1 MKQTIIFGNII
12 TMGEITKQKIFAA
25 ILMSGM
31 ATVLTS
37 CTDREDNPV
46 QKPQTVE
53 EKMKSLYGENKEITD
68 GDFDQS
74 LAVKCIN
81 GTFVGKKTDNII
93 AFKGIPFVGQQP
105 VGNLRWKAPVEVV
118 PDDRVYEAYYYAKS
132 ARQRETSSEKAGY
145 YYQSED
151 CLYLNVWKADE
162 MTDAKKPVMVWIH
175 GGAFEYGGTVDPL
188 YNGHNLVKENPDVI
202 FVSITYRLGIFGFL
216 HLSHLPDGKDYP
228 DAQNL
233 GIMDEMMALKWIHE
247 NIAGFGGDPDNVT
260 IFGESAGGGSVA
272 VLPLVKG
279 SHKYFKKVI
288 AQSGSPVFTRS
299 SEQAIDCT
307 NELMEAL
314 GCKTVADL
322 QKVDVEKILETS
334 AIITLRVMPERDGK
348 YLPLDPY
355 AAYENGAA
363 KDIDIM
369 QGCNKDEM
377 NYFMVSGGGPEPFT
391 AWGLDRKAKVIS
403 QMTDEEKAL
412 VESFYNDIP
421 GESYEKICRL
431 YDQGWFIAPLIRLS
445 ECQTMGGGK
454 SFTYLFTPE
463 SSIPLMKSGHAVEL
477 STVFNHPEENLVTGR
492 QFDKTF
498 SKTMRKMWVQFA
510 KTGNPSL
517 SAEISPDGKAKEW
530 PLYDLTD
537 KNIMIFDEFNI
548 HPEKE
553 SQRKMV
559 DWEKTYFLTKYYCI

>member
-1 MKQTIIFGNII
+1 
-12 TMGEITKQKIFAA
+12 
-25 ILMSGM
+25 
-31 ATVLTS
+31 
-37 CTDREDNPV
+37 
-46 QKPQTVE
+46 
-53 EKMKSLYGENKEITD
+53 
-68 GDFDQS
+68 
-74 LAVKCIN
+74 
-81 GTFVGKKTDNII
+81 
-93 AFKGIPFVGQQP
+93 
-105 VGNLRWKAPVEVV
+105 
-118 PDDRVYEAYYYAKS
+118 
-132 ARQRETSSEKAGY
+132 
-145 YYQSED
+145 
-151 CLYLNVWKADE
+151 
-162 MTDAKKPVMVWIH
+162 MVWIH

-377 NYFMVSGGGPEPFT
+377 NYFME
-391 AWGLDRKAKVIS
+391 I
-403 QMTDEEKAL
+403 
-412 VESFYNDIP
+412 
-421 GESYEKICRL
+421 
-431 YDQGWFIAPLIRLS
+431 
-445 ECQTMGGGK
+445 
-454 SFTYLFTPE
+454 
-463 SSIPLMKSGHAVEL
+463 
-477 STVFNHPEENLVTGR
+477 GR
-492 QFDKTF
+492 AH
-498 SKTMRKMWVQFA
+498 V
-510 KTGNPSL
+510 
-517 SAEISPDGKAKEW
+517 
-530 PLYDLTD
+530 
-537 KNIMIFDEFNI
+537 
-548 HPEKE
+548 
-553 SQRKMV
+553 
-559 DWEKTYFLTKYYCI
+559 